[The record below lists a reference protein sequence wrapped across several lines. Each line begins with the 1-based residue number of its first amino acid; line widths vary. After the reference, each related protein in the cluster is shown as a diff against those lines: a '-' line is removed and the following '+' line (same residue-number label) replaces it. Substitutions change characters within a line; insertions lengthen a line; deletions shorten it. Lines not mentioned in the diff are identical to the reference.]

1 MSDSLTQHSQ
11 TPQARQDRVLVFAVH
26 PDDETLGAGGL
37 IQKAL
42 KSGSDVR
49 VIIVTD
55 GDNNPWPQRYIERRW
70 KILPMDRERWGKRR
84 HEEAVAALSLLGV
97 TSDQIVFW
105 GLPDQGLTALLTQHH
120 AETVARISNEIALW
134 QPSCIV
140 APALQDKHPDHNAFG
155 LMVELA
161 LQQLGQEN
169 PAPQVLYY
177 LIHGQALYASA
188 LNVELDDA
196 EQQLKRKA
204 TLCHSTQMALG
215 RQRFLK
221 YAKPRESYHLSPS
234 LDSYQLQHPVR
245 VVSVAPPLLTLHIQ
259 TSAWIRRFGKPS
271 LTIMSGTAAYRV
283 DLDVRGQV
291 NITECVSNAIMAQ
304 AFLVEGDDTLELS
317 MPLSLFKQTDR
328 LFFKLERRGVFFDT
342 AGWRGARLETDKA
355 VASVI
360 GLMPCYE
367 VEDFCEQVILK
378 TVRQVDHLIVV
389 DDGSSDGTTQI
400 TRRLAVQLPGQI
412 CLIRFERNHG
422 KGVALMAGFIHALNH
437 FDFDTLITIDADGQH
452 PPGRIPA
459 LVEKIRE
466 GAEMVIGE
474 RQVAEMPGRSRIGN
488 TLATNA
494 IRWLHPHAPSDTQSG
509 MRAFS
514 RALIEEIA
522 CRITGSRY
530 ETEFQIL
537 LLALGKGKRIA
548 TVEIPTIYID
558 NNRSSK
564 FRPVLDTLRI
574 ARAMIHWR

>member
-1 MSDSLTQHSQ
+1 MSDTLPQHQ
-11 TPQARQDRVLVFAVH
+11 PDRVLVFAVH

-42 KSGSDVR
+42 KAGSDVR
-49 VIIVTD
+49 VVIVTD
-55 GDNNPWPQRYIERRW
+55 GDNNPWPQRYLEKRW
-70 KILPMDRERWGKRR
+70 KILPQDRERWGKRR
-84 HEEAVAALSLLGV
+84 REEAVAALSLLGV
-97 TSDQIVFW
+97 TQEKIVFW
-105 GLPDQGLTALLTQHH
+105 GLPDQGLTEQLTHH
-120 AETVARISNEIALW
+120 HTEIVARISNEIALW
-134 QPSCIV
+134 RPSCVV
-140 APALQDKHPDHNAFG
+140 APALQDKHPDHSAFG

-161 LQQLGQEN
+161 LKQLGQEH
-169 PAPQVLYY
+169 PVPQVLYY
-177 LIHGQALYASA
+177 LIHGQALYSSA
-188 LNVELDDA
+188 LNVELNDA
-196 EQQLKRKA
+196 ELQLKRDA
-204 TLCHSTQMALG
+204 TLRHATQMALG
-215 RQRFLK
+215 RSRFLK
-221 YAKPRESYHLSPS
+221 FSKARENYHLAPA
-234 LDSYQLQHPVR
+234 LDPYQLQHPVR
-245 VVSVAPPLLTLHIQ
+245 VVSAVPPLLTLHIQ
-259 TSAWIRRFGKPS
+259 VSAWVHRFGKPTLS
-271 LTIMSGTAAYRV
+271 IMTDTGSYRI
-283 DLDVRGQV
+283 DLDTRGQTSLV
-291 NITECVSNAIMAQ
+291 ECASEHTVAQ
-304 AFLVEGDDTLELS
+304 AFLVENDDTLELS
-317 MPLSLFKQTDR
+317 MPLALFEQADR

-342 AGWRGARLETDKA
+342 AGWRGAKLATEKVHA
-355 VASVI
+355 PVI

-378 TVRQVDHLIVV
+378 TVRQVDHLIVI
-389 DDGSSDGTTQI
+389 DDGSADGTTQI

-412 CLIRFERNHG
+412 SLIRFERNQG
-422 KGVALMAGFIHALNH
+422 KGVGLMAGFIHALNH
-437 FDFDTLITIDADGQH
+437 FNFVTLITIDADGQH

-459 LVEKIRE
+459 LIEKIRE

-514 RALIEEIA
+514 RAFVEEIA
-522 CRITGSRY
+522 RRITGSRY

>member
-1 MSDSLTQHSQ
+1 MSDSLTQSSH
-11 TPQARQDRVLVFAVH
+11 PQPRQDRVLVFAVH

-42 KSGSDVR
+42 KSGSEVR
-49 VIIVTD
+49 VVIVTD

-70 KILPMDRERWGKRR
+70 KVLPMDRERWGKRR
-84 HEEAVAALSLLGV
+84 HEEAIAALSLLGV
-97 TSDQIVFW
+97 TRDQIVFW
-105 GLPDQGLTALLTQHH
+105 KLPDQGLTALLTQRH
-120 AETVARISNEIALW
+120 ADTVARISSEITSW

-169 PAPQVLYY
+169 PMPQVLYY
-177 LIHGQALYASA
+177 LIHGEALYASA

-204 TLCHSTQMALG
+204 TLCHATQMALG

-221 YAKPRESYHLSPS
+221 FSKPRESYHLSPS
-234 LDSYQLQHPVR
+234 LDAYQLQHPVR
-245 VVSVAPPLLTLHIQ
+245 VVSAAPPLLTLHIQ

-271 LTIMSGTAAYRV
+271 LTIMSGAAAYRV
-283 DLDVRGQV
+283 DLEVRGQV
-291 NITECVSNAIMAQ
+291 NVVECASDAIVSQ
-304 AFLVEGDDTLELS
+304 AFLVESDDILELS
-317 MPLSLFKQTDR
+317 MPLTLFEQTDR
-328 LFFKLERRGVFFDT
+328 LFFKIERRGAFFDT
-342 AGWRGARLETDKA
+342 AGWRGARLAAEKMTA
-355 VASVI
+355 PVV

-378 TVRQVDHLIVV
+378 TARQVDHLIIV
-389 DDGSSDGTTQI
+389 DDGSADGTAQI

-412 CLIRFERNHG
+412 SLIRFERNHG
-422 KGVALMAGFIHALNH
+422 KGVGLMAGFIHALNH

-488 TLATNA
+488 TLATHA

-514 RALIEEIA
+514 RALVEEIA
-522 CRITGSRY
+522 RRITGSRY